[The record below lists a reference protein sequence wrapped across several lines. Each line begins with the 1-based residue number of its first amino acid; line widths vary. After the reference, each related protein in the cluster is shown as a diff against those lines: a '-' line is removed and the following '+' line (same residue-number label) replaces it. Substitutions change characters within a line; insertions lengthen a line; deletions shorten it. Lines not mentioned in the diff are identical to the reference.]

1 MIDEQTLMETNWRET
16 IADYD
21 VPQTIILA
29 RHLGVDMDDAQSYI
43 DSEDYLVLTDEE
55 ADEHVREEIE
65 ELVWAFKPSF
75 LSAHT
80 NMSWEAIR
88 KIQESMSEDEDANES
103 LTAMIKDFD
112 WFVEDAVRHDG
123 RGHFLAGYDHEER
136 EEIYASVVRNGRCYE
151 VEQNTYYIYRR
162 N

>member
-1 MIDEQTLMETNWRET
+1 MIDEQTLMETHWRET

-29 RHLGVDMDDAQSYI
+29 RHLEVDMDDAQSYI
-43 DSEDYLVLTDEE
+43 DSEEYLVLTDEE

-65 ELVWAFKPSF
+65 EIVWAFTPSF
-75 LSAHT
+75 LSVHT
-80 NMSWEAIR
+80 GV
-88 KIQESMSEDEDANES
+88 DEDVFRLLQQKCENANDAIKS
-103 LTAMIKDFD
+103 MIKDFD
-112 WFVEDAVRHDG
+112 WFVEDAVRCDG
-123 RGHFLAGYDHEER
+123 RGHFLARYDHNES

>member
-1 MIDEQTLMETNWRET
+1 MIDEQTLMETHWRET

-65 ELVWAFKPSF
+65 EMVWAFSPSF
-75 LSAHT
+75 LSVHT
-80 NMSWEAIR
+80 RVAEEAIR
-88 KIQESMSEDEDANES
+88 KIQESMCEDANES
-103 LTAMIKDFD
+103 LTTMIKDFD
-112 WFVEDAVRHDG
+112 WFVEDAVRYDG
-123 RGHFLAGYDHEER
+123 RGHFLAGYDHNES
-136 EEIYASVVRNGRCYE
+136 EEIYASVVRDGRCYK
-151 VEQNTYYIYRR
+151 VEQNAYYIYRR